1 MTEIPYRHFVPLPPK
16 EEAKKYVFLNEV
28 KNPTEELTGI
38 YFSLRLWDISLTLN
52 MTENPLSSALP
63 TLPPKEEARLVLGK
77 VKLKYAPG
85 GIAAR
90 RIYVFVKK
98 LNVETEKHHVA
109 VFHNVVLALGAD
121 FAQFLGF
128 YVTAAV

>member
-1 MTEIPYRHFVPLPPK
+1 MKDPTEELTEHILFTLVVGYFACAQYDVLFIPYRHFVPR
-16 EEAKKYVFLNEV
+16 ND
-28 KNPTEELTGI
+28 TI
-38 YFSLRLWDISLTLN
+38 
-52 MTENPLSSALP
+52 
-63 TLPPKEEARLVLGK
+63 
-77 VKLKYAPG
+77 KLKYAPG

-109 VFHNVVLALGAD
+109 VFHNVVLALGTD

>member
-1 MTEIPYRHFVPLPPK
+1 M
-16 EEAKKYVFLNEV
+16 
-28 KNPTEELTGI
+28 KNPTEELTSI
-38 YFSLRLWDISLTLN
+38 YFSLRLWDISLALN
-52 MTENPLSSALP
+52 MTEIPYRHFVPRND
-63 TLPPKEEARLVLGK
+63 TI
-77 VKLKYAPG
+77 KLKYAPG

-90 RIYVFVKK
+90 RIFVFVKK

-109 VFHNVVLALGAD
+109 VFHNVVLAFGTD